1 MPAIELF
8 TANFSPFGQRVRL
21 ALLEK
26 GLDFLH
32 TEIDLTAKPE
42 WFLIISPLGQV
53 PVIRH
58 EDRFVSNSSV
68 ILEYLEDVYPIPSLR
83 PRDPKTRAVIR
94 FWTDYADEKLVA
106 GIVAAVKA
114 EGEKRG
120 PAREQLREILA
131 FIEREGMARCSR
143 GPYWLGKDLT
153 LLDIIF
159 YPLFER
165 LPAIPGDVADEP
177 PLISKR
183 MRFWLEV
190 MSERPSV
197 KVTQNPVASH
207 ARAFQ
212 EYLGLKPRRRRV
224 GNVEYLQA

>member
-8 TANFSPFGQRVRL
+8 TANFSPFAHRVRL

-32 TEIDLTAKPE
+32 TEVDLANKPE
-42 WFLIISPLGQV
+42 WFLVISPLGEV

-58 EDRFVSNSSV
+58 EDRFVSDSSV

-83 PRDPKTRAVIR
+83 PRDAKARALIR
-94 FWTDYADEKLVA
+94 FWTDFADEKFVPA
-106 GIVAAVKA
+106 MVTAVTAQA
-114 EGEKRG
+114 EQRA
-120 PAREQLREILA
+120 PAREKLRETIR
-131 FIEREGMARCSR
+131 FIEREGMAQCSR
-143 GPYWLGKDLT
+143 GPYWLGKDIS
-153 LLDIIF
+153 LLDIVF

-165 LPAIPGDVADEP
+165 LPAIPGEVGGEP
-177 PLISKR
+177 SMLSQR
-183 MRFWLEV
+183 MRTWMEV
-190 MSERPSV
+190 MRERPSV
-197 KVTQNPVASH
+197 QATQNPVASH

-212 EYLGLKPRRRRV
+212 EYLKLTPQRRRV

>member
-58 EDRFVSNSSV
+58 EDRFVSDSSV

-131 FIEREGMARCSR
+131 FIEREGMADAAEAHIGSVRTSPCSTSSSIHCSSGSRPFR
-143 GPYWLGKDLT
+143 GTSPT
-153 LLDIIF
+153 
-159 YPLFER
+159 
-165 LPAIPGDVADEP
+165 
-177 PLISKR
+177 S
-183 MRFWLEV
+183 
-190 MSERPSV
+190 
-197 KVTQNPVASH
+197 
-207 ARAFQ
+207 
-212 EYLGLKPRRRRV
+212 PR
-224 GNVEYLQA
+224 